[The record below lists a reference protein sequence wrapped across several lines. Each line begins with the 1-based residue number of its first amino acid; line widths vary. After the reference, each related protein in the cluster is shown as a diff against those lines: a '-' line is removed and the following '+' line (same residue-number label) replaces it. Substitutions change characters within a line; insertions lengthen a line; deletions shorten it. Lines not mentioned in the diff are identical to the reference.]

1 MTFSMLRACDPP
13 SLVTFLNSG
22 VPFNRANLL
31 TLTLASGV
39 VVRLTDYDIDVN
51 WPAQGV
57 YSHAGPMF
65 KRSMVTH
72 RRGVEV
78 DSLTLTLMPASTDLL
93 NGVSWMTSIRAGVLD
108 YAKVSLDIA
117 IFDVQTPT
125 VLEGV
130 FNWFYGSVAEIPEWG
145 VMGAR
150 VECKSDSSRLDIL
163 MPRNLIQA
171 GCLHTLFDLGCG
183 LSEAANRTT
192 GTISSVAGDGSLV
205 TGLGS
210 ATGTFDEGRL
220 VITSGDNTGVARK
233 IKRQVT
239 TNLYLFAPFVFPIAP
254 GTTFYVT
261 PGCDK
266 TKDTCNTKFSN
277 VVNFRGFPYV
287 PLPEAVL

>member
-1 MTFSMLRACDPP
+1 MTFSMLRTCDPP
-13 SLVTFLNSG
+13 TLVTFLNSG

-31 TLTLASGV
+31 TLTLANGT
-39 VVRLTDYDIDVN
+39 VVRLTDYDTDVN

-57 YSHAGPMF
+57 YSHSGPLF
-65 KRSMVTH
+65 KRSAVTH

-78 DSLTLTLMPASTDLL
+78 DGMTLTLMPAATDML
-93 NGVSWMTSIRAGVLD
+93 GGASWMTAIRSGVLD

-117 IFDVQTPT
+117 IFNVLTPT

-183 LSEAANRTT
+183 LLETANRTSGSIS
-192 GTISSVAGDGSLV
+192 GTAGDGSLI
-205 TGLGS
+205 TGLGAAS
-210 ATGTFDEGRL
+210 GTFDEGRL
-220 VITSGDNTGVARK
+220 VITSGVHQGSVRK
-233 IKRQVT
+233 IKKQIT
-239 TNLYLFAPFVFPIAP
+239 TNLYLFAPFVSDPVP

-266 TKDTCNTKFSN
+266 TKATCETKFSN